1 MAILYK
7 MKKIKKKTKLKNQKQ
22 YKYYITMGQIFSGL
36 LNRLWGSKEVRILIL
51 GLDGK
56 IHQDN

>member
-1 MAILYK
+1 
-7 MKKIKKKTKLKNQKQ
+7 
-22 YKYYITMGQIFSGL
+22 MGQIFSGL

-56 IHQDN
+56 YKQKFKNII

>member
-1 MAILYK
+1 
-7 MKKIKKKTKLKNQKQ
+7 
-22 YKYYITMGQIFSGL
+22 MGQIFSNL

-56 IHQDN
+56 SSKIFNNV